1 MRLLALVAIG
11 VFGLASFL
19 PAAKPLEF
27 YFIDTEG
34 GQATLIV
41 APGGQSML
49 VDAGWPGNEGR
60 DLGRI
65 IAAARKA
72 GVKKIDF
79 LITTHYHLDHVGGVP
94 ALADKFPVVT
104 FVDHGPNNETGKQ
117 AGHLYSEYER
127 VVVKAQHL
135 VVKAGDTLPI
145 KGIDVKIV
153 SANGGLITSPLPG
166 CGAPN
171 SLCAKAVKKEVDP
184 SENARSTGFILSYG
198 DKFRFVDLGDL
209 TWNKE
214 LELVCPNNLLGNVD
228 LYLTTHH
235 GMDMSG
241 SEQIVHALHPRV
253 AIMNNGAR
261 KGGSVPAWKAVK
273 SSPGLQDLWQ
283 LHFAM
288 AGGVENNV
296 PDVFIANTE
305 EACEGQWLRAIVQ
318 PSGEFTVYNSRNKH
332 EKTYP
337 AR

>member
-1 MRLLALVAIG
+1 MRLSVLVTIG
-11 VFGLASFL
+11 ILGLASL
-19 PAAKPLEF
+19 LAAAKPLEF

-34 GQATLIV
+34 GQSTLIV
-41 APGGQSML
+41 APSGQSLL

-60 DLGRI
+60 DMGRI
-65 IAAARKA
+65 IAAAKKA

-79 LITTHYHLDHVGGVP
+79 LLTTHYHLDHVGGVP
-94 ALADKFPVVT
+94 ALADKFPVVS

-117 AGHLYSEYER
+117 ADHLYSEYQR
-127 VVVKAQHL
+127 VVAKGQHL
-135 VVKAGDTLPI
+135 VVKPGDTLPI
-145 KGIDVKIV
+145 KGIEVKFV
-153 SANGGLITSPLPG
+153 SANGALITQALPG

-171 SLCAKAVKKEVDP
+171 NLCATAVKKEADA
-184 SENARSTGFILSYG
+184 SENARSVGFVLSYG
-198 DKFRFVDLGDL
+198 GKFRFVDLGDL

-214 LELVCPNNLLGNVD
+214 LELVCPNNLLGQVD

-261 KGGSVPAWKAVK
+261 KGGSVPAWKAVR
-273 SSPGLQDLWQ
+273 SSPGLEDLWQ

-288 AGGVENNV
+288 AGGSENNT

-305 EACEGQWLRAIVQ
+305 EACQGQWLRVTVE
-318 PSGEFTVYNSRNKH
+318 PSGAFTVYNSRNKH
-332 EKTYP
+332 EKTYA